1 MRRTISAGAA
11 VCMLALGAC
20 TVGGGG
26 DSGDPTDGGD
36 TDSADLGTGE
46 DYSVEGAL
54 AELPAPEAEEFEVRT
69 ADLTAAEE
77 LSGLDRPTALDRD
90 EVLPWVGG
98 LTGMPINGSGPGE
111 GAEYGLVPVVL
122 PELTNPRQAQQIEEF
137 DELAGWSLVDV
148 DAFAETV
155 ASPPADVAV
164 LTGDFDGSTLDELP
178 TVTGGVRTVGEGPD
192 NDHDLSA
199 TSAVSPTGQPIR
211 MAEEDGRLLVSPS
224 TDIASGWLDGQEE
237 TTADDPAA
245 SALAEALDDSDVV
258 SAQIN
263 VGSDFRYKTSSLPGE
278 AAARADQRAD
288 DLPDHPFDAV
298 GLGWTAKGDEPVI
311 VVAFHFEDES
321 AAAESVQPLK
331 KVFAEGKDMR
341 GEALSTDLT
350 VSEISS
356 DGPVVTAM
364 LSAERPN
371 AQHSIIRRLAGRDL
385 PFAHR

>member
-20 TVGGGG
+20 TVGGG

-36 TDSADLGTGE
+36 TDSARLGTGD

-77 LSGLDRPTALDRD
+77 LNGLDRPTALDRD
-90 EVLPWVGG
+90 EVLPWVGA
-98 LTGMPINGSGPGE
+98 LTGMPINGSGTGE

-122 PELTNPRQAQQIEEF
+122 PELTNPRQAAQIEEF

-155 ASPPADVAV
+155 TGPPWDVAV

-178 TVTGGVRTVGEGPD
+178 TVTGVRTVGEGPD

-211 MAEEDGRLLVSPS
+211 MAEEDGLLLVSPS
-224 TDIASGWLDGQEE
+224 TDIASGWLDGPDK
-237 TTADDPAA
+237 TMADAPAA
-245 SALAEALDDSDVV
+245 RALAEALDDSDVV

-263 VGSDFRYKTSSLPGE
+263 VDSDFRHKTWSVPSE
-278 AAARADQRAD
+278 APARADQRGD

-298 GLGWTAKGDEPVI
+298 GLGWTAKGDDPVI

-321 AAAESVQPLK
+321 SAAESVEPLK
-331 KVFAEGKDMR
+331 KVFAEGKDMH

-350 VSEISS
+350 VSEIGS
-356 DGPVVTAM
+356 DGPVVTAT

-371 AQHSIIRRLAGRDL
+371 AQHSIIQRLAGRDL